1 MQATPAHP
9 LILRDLRGKL
19 RFMINVVRIVTRK
32 HVTRSRWA
40 VEGVVR

>member
-1 MQATPAHP
+1 
-9 LILRDLRGKL
+9 
-19 RFMINVVRIVTRK
+19 MINVVRIANRK

>member
-1 MQATPAHP
+1 
-9 LILRDLRGKL
+9 
-19 RFMINVVRIVTRK
+19 MINVVRTANRK